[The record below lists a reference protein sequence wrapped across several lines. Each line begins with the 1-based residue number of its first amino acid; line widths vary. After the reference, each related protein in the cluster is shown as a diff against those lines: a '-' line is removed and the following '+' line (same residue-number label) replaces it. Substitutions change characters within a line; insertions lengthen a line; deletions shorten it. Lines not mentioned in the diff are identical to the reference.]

1 MASKRPP
8 AKPPAA
14 THLTASMRVLR
25 FHLARPTLTVSDAH
39 TAVKE
44 LALRLGTDEATK
56 DDQVLEEKLRKATGV
71 SVADLAHFAEHWP
84 DV

>member
-1 MASKRPP
+1 
-8 AKPPAA
+8 
-14 THLTASMRVLR
+14 MRVLR
-25 FHLARPTLTVSDAH
+25 FHLARPSLTVTEAH
-39 TAVKE
+39 DKVKE

-71 SVADLAHFAEHWP
+71 SVAELADFAEHWP